1 MLNQPR
7 TIFPP
12 PTHPPPPPD
21 APPYQIGLSR
31 LSFLSLVCKQ
41 ATYVMCYC
49 FIASDVFTPRSTKKE
64 WLLAKAH
71 VEQSDHQICQ
81 GKIHLGHIHFVYQVI
96 CAVYKRHFSTLHPL
110 YDVLKYHCEGTIPQI
125 MTAYPALSVRKVA
138 LGIYFMQEDIKLL

>member
-1 MLNQPR
+1 
-7 TIFPP
+7 
-12 PTHPPPPPD
+12 
-21 APPYQIGLSR
+21 
-31 LSFLSLVCKQ
+31 
-41 ATYVMCYC
+41 MCYC

-125 MTAYPALSVRKVA
+125 MTAYPALSVPGSLGDLFYAGGYKAFVNLSTKAYNERKFGQFD
-138 LGIYFMQEDIKLL
+138 LEYLLHVRRFYYIEGL